1 MSAPL
6 PEMPCNELVEA
17 ITDYLEGTLPP
28 DDRRRF
34 EEHLAICEGCTTYL
48 AQMRAT
54 IAAAGR
60 IRAESLSQATRDG
73 LLQAFK
79 DWRRRR

>member
-60 IRAESLSQATRDG
+60 VLAESLSQATRDG